1 MLFYGTLHSVGCIF
15 SFILYFSFLFFS
27 QLFVRIPQATT
38 LPSCISFSLGWF
50 WSLFPVQC
58 HYIPVNFI
66 SDIIQVNSLF
76 LRSHLPLGAK
86 CQLFENSNDAFSQWA
101 KTSCRFLCF
110 FLSWWLNIKK
120 LSGTHVLC
128 MVFFFFFSL
137 KHKAST

>member
-1 MLFYGTLHSVGCIF
+1 MTCSLDISSFLDEISSLSHSIVILYFFALFIEEGFLIDIFLLLSGTLHSAGYIF
-15 SFILYFSFLFFS
+15 PFLPCFLLLFFP
-27 QLFVRIPQATT
+27 QLCVNPPQATT

-86 CQLFENSNDAFSQWA
+86 CQLFENSNDAFSQ
-101 KTSCRFLCF
+101 
-110 FLSWWLNIKK
+110 
-120 LSGTHVLC
+120 
-128 MVFFFFFSL
+128 
-137 KHKAST
+137 